1 MTSESIKMPKVVNP
15 EERKYLIMKSAVKEF
30 ARCGFEQSNMNAI
43 AERVDIGRTAFYS
56 YFRDKREILDYAV
69 DFLLDVIGSDYEHSC
84 ENTFLTAT
92 EKINFL
98 FRKFLKDILAERD
111 IITVLLEVLLRNDA
125 EFAEQRKKI
134 LLRFNGIR
142 RIIVKILKL
151 GMKTGEIK
159 PMDAESMAH
168 TLLMVLI
175 SLLYS
180 INTFTN
186 ESIKNTV
193 DSFSLLLTGLNRR
206 IDR

>member
-1 MTSESIKMPKVVNP
+1 
-15 EERKYLIMKSAVKEF
+15 
-30 ARCGFEQSNMNAI
+30 
-43 AERVDIGRTAFYS
+43 
-56 YFRDKREILDYAV
+56 V
-69 DFLLDVIGSDYEHSC
+69 DFLIDVIGSDYEHAC
-84 ENTFLTAT
+84 ENTFLTAP
-92 EKINFL
+92 EKISFL
-98 FRKFLKDILAERD
+98 FKKFLKDILAERD

-125 EFAEQRKKI
+125 EFAEQRKKV
-134 LLRFNGIR
+134 LVRFNGIR
-142 RIIVKILKL
+142 KIIVKILKL

-159 PMDAESMAH
+159 QLDAESMAH